1 MRHIRG
7 LRPSVSCFSPGLG
20 AFGLSARIVRMVVV
34 LCTLSVVLYHLYSVI
49 CTLHYHSFFIT
60 SAGCVL
66 LTCQILW
73 LMVRRV
79 MPATMSIASTR

>member
-1 MRHIRG
+1 M
-7 LRPSVSCFSPGLG
+7 SFWAFSPNNLDGRCTLYILVNELTSKQVNKR
-20 AFGLSARIVRMVVV
+20 AIRMVVV
-34 LCTLSVVLYHLYSVI
+34 LCTLSSILY
-49 CTLHYHSFFIT
+49 SFFIT

-66 LTCQILW
+66 LTFQILW